1 MHLAIFFLVGNFGV
15 HYNRSFINS
24 VKPSHKRIHS
34 SGGDTFQIHC
44 PRYESFIIDVPY
56 NKFLIR

>member
-15 HYNRSFINS
+15 HYNRSFTNS
-24 VKPSHKRIHS
+24 VKPRKKRSHS

-44 PRYESFIIDVPY
+44 LGYESFIIDVPY
-56 NKFLIR
+56 NKFLII